1 MLRLRG
7 VSLSFGGI
15 QAIRDLDLDVADG
28 MVGALIGANGAG
40 KTSVLNV
47 ISRFYR
53 PQAGTV
59 HNDEVDILKLKAHQV
74 IEHGISR
81 SFQNVALFSQLSVLD
96 NLLVGADHI
105 ARPRLLTNM
114 LRLPKARRHNREARR
129 RAERALEFLGIGH
142 LRDRPASDL
151 AFGDRKLVDMGRALT
166 AQPKLLLLDEPA
178 AGIPASEHAALAKLI
193 REIPTVWGSS
203 VLLIDHSMELVL
215 SAASHVV
222 AMDFGAKIAEGTPD
236 EVRSHPRV
244 IAAYLGEGADG
255 QPEGRRPSPAAQERR
270 PQRSV

>member
-1 MLRLRG
+1 VLRLRD

-15 QAIRDLDLDVADG
+15 QAIRNLDLDVEDG
-28 MVGALIGANGAG
+28 VVGALIGANGAG

-47 ISRFYR
+47 INRFYR
-53 PQAGTV
+53 PQGGTV
-59 HNDEVDILKLKAHQV
+59 QYDDVDILKLRPHQV

-81 SFQNVALFSQLSVLD
+81 SFQNVALFGELSVLD

-105 ARPRLLTNM
+105 ARPRLLTNL

-129 RAERALEFLGIGH
+129 RADQALEFLGIAH
-142 LRDRPASDL
+142 LRSRRAGDL

-166 AQPKLLLLDEPA
+166 AEPKLVLLDEPA
-178 AGIPASEHAALAKLI
+178 AGIPQSEHAALAKLI
-193 REIPTVWGSS
+193 REIPEVWGSS

-215 SAASHVV
+215 SAASQVV

-244 IAAYLGEGADG
+244 IAAYLGETAGV
-255 QPEGRRPSPAAQERR
+255 QPNGSL
-270 PQRSV
+270 PQASVQD

>member
-1 MLRLRG
+1 VTAVLRLRG

-15 QAIRDLDLDVADG
+15 QAIRGLDLDVADG
-28 MVGALIGANGAG
+28 VVQALIGANGAG

-47 ISRFYR
+47 ISRFYH

-59 HNDEVDILKLKAHQV
+59 HYDDVDLLRLRPHQV
-74 IEHGISR
+74 IRHGISR
-81 SFQNVALFSQLSVLD
+81 SFQNVALFGQLSVLD

-105 ARPRLLTNM
+105 ARPRLLSNL

-129 RAERALEFLGIGH
+129 RAERALEFIGIGD
-142 LRDRPASDL
+142 LRDRRAADL

-166 AQPKLLLLDEPA
+166 AEPKLLLLDEPA
-178 AGIPASEHAALAKLI
+178 SGIPETEHAALAKLI
-193 REIPTVWGSS
+193 REIPEAWGSS

-215 SAASHVV
+215 SAASRVV
-222 AMDFGAKIAEGTPD
+222 AMDFGAKIAEGTPE

-244 IAAYLGEGADG
+244 IAAYLGEGDGEPSPGARPQVPADG
-255 QPEGRRPSPAAQERR
+255 
-270 PQRSV
+270 